1 MKRSLASTELL
12 VSFLFLFI
20 LSTFACIIAG
30 PDEYIDEHGIIAGPE
45 DDFDEQGT
53 RISMVQGGPGYLDC
67 TFIFVYLKLSWL
79 LYQLEVLEPSK
90 GRRVA
95 LA

>member
-1 MKRSLASTELL
+1 VKRSLASTELL

-20 LSTFACIIAG
+20 LSTFAC
-30 PDEYIDEHGIIAGPE
+30 IIAGPE